1 MRIVLIT
8 QNEPFYLAKN
18 LKYLHSILPKHSK
31 IISAIISNP
40 NVYGRKEFFI
50 KKALRTFNIFG
61 LKFFLYYSFLFIRNK
76 LNKKYDV
83 IETLKELKIKQ
94 ISLKNSINNKISL
107 DIIRAEKPD
116 IIISILG
123 NEIFKKDLIELA
135 PKGILNLH
143 SSLLPKYRGL
153 MPTFWVLRN
162 NEKYTGVSLFFV
174 NKGIDTGPI
183 LLQKK
188 VFIGKKTHRQLIM
201 DTKKIGME
209 LIAQSVSLIQNNNFK
224 LIENEDED
232 MSYYSIPTK
241 MDTKEFL
248 TLGKK
253 FF

>member
-1 MRIVLIT
+1 M
-8 QNEPFYLAKN
+8 EKN
-18 LKYLHSILPKHSK
+18 LTL
-31 IISAIISNP
+31 
-40 NVYGRKEFFI
+40 KEFFI

-61 LKFFLYYSFLFIRNK
+61 LKFFLHYSFLFIRNK

-123 NEIFKKDLIELA
+123 NEIFKNDLIELA

-162 NEKYTGVSLFFV
+162 NEKYTGVSLFF
-174 NKGIDTGPI
+174 
-183 LLQKK
+183 
-188 VFIGKKTHRQLIM
+188 
-201 DTKKIGME
+201 
-209 LIAQSVSLIQNNNFK
+209 A
-224 LIENEDED
+224 
-232 MSYYSIPTK
+232 
-241 MDTKEFL
+241 
-248 TLGKK
+248 
-253 FF
+253 

>member
-18 LKYLHSILPKHSK
+18 LKYLNSILSKDSK
-31 IISAIISNP
+31 IIAVIVSNA

-50 KKALRTFNIFG
+50 KKALRTLNIFG

-76 LNKKYDV
+76 FSKKYDV
-83 IETLKELKIKQ
+83 IETLKELKIKP

-116 IIISILG
+116 ILVSILG
-123 NEIFKKDLIELA
+123 NEIFKKELIELA

-174 NKGIDTGPI
+174 DSGIDTGPI
-183 LLQKK
+183 LLQNKL
-188 VFIGKKTHRQLIM
+188 VIGNRTHRQLIM

-209 LIAQSVSLIQNNNFK
+209 LIAQAIKLIQKNNFK
-224 LIENEDED
+224 LIENKDED
-232 MSYYSIPTK
+232 MSYFSIPTK
-241 MDTKEFL
+241 EDTKKL
-248 TLGKK
+248 ISLGKR

>member
-1 MRIVLIT
+1 M
-8 QNEPFYLAKN
+8 
-18 LKYLHSILPKHSK
+18 
-31 IISAIISNP
+31 
-40 NVYGRKEFFI
+40 
-50 KKALRTFNIFG
+50 
-61 LKFFLYYSFLFIRNK
+61 
-76 LNKKYDV
+76 

-143 SSLLPKYRGL
+143 SSLLRKYRGL

-174 NKGIDTGPI
+174 DKGIDTGPI

-248 TLGKK
+248 SLGKK